1 LADSLNDWLTDSL
14 IDCLGTGEEVYY
26 SDSDEEDNDSLS
38 QSAPDPEYEII
49 DSNQNDFK
57 KEKSY
62 LFLGILGLGPFCVTH
77 KTLDS

>member
-1 LADSLNDWLTDSL
+1 L

>member
-1 LADSLNDWLTDSL
+1 MIDWLTDWL

-49 DSNQNDFK
+49 DSNQNDFM
-57 KEKSY
+57 KEKVINSWG
-62 LFLGILGLGPFCVTH
+62 F
-77 KTLDS
+77 